1 MAPLAL
7 PGEGAAADPHLDA
20 TKGPSAPVDA
30 NKAAGWHEERSRFE
44 QLKQYTSHLFIFVYS
59 NVSVSYGHEQL

>member
-1 MAPLAL
+1 MVPLAL

-20 TKGPSAPVDA
+20 TQGPSAPVDA
-30 NKAAGWHEERSRFE
+30 NKAAGHEERSRFE
-44 QLKQYTSHLFIFVYS
+44 QLKQCTSHLFIFVYS